1 MEFSE
6 TELNEI
12 LNIFKYEG
20 LEIADSMDN
29 NLLEL
34 EKQPKNQD
42 LILQLFRDAHSLKG
56 SSRMLGF
63 SSMQTLMHKIE
74 DLIGLFKER
83 KIFPHSEI
91 LEIISKTL
99 EYVKLSIEKTVEM
112 KTEYSDDNYEQFF
125 AMLNSVFENQEKY
138 KITDCGE
145 ETTENKEEQKENF
158 TKIENLISKILYY
171 YTLIRQKTNLAYSK
185 NLQEELARL
194 NEISAS
200 SQIKDFNDSIINA
213 LQIAITLNAKINED
227 YKNSQDILS
236 ELDVNID
243 KIISIFTNYC
253 EEHGINHRDYYDEVF
268 KMLENKESITQENKK
283 SALVETKIPINNTIK
298 ELIEN
303 IKNIDIKNSQKEI
316 IEANIE
322 KIKNSLKQK
331 EDIDIFNLL
340 TSIFNYYQKHE
351 KVPERDTKE
360 ALCNI
365 LEEYISPENIDN
377 KENKTLLIQRLK
389 IVLNIAHIN
398 IENLNRKNEVQN
410 AENYSSNDWLTN
422 INSSSIKTLRVDST
436 RLDKLVNQIGELI
449 VARIKNTEHVSI
461 IKNIQND
468 FIEWQKSWNKLGH
481 FIKYFDKKYLNI
493 EYGTTNIQ
501 EEIFQNMSSYN
512 KQLIS
517 LYANHGEQFH
527 NILTQI
533 DILHKN
539 MQEQDVSLNAITNE
553 LESMV
558 KNMRILPLATIFH
571 LFPRMIHNIAKE
583 KGKKID
589 FKVQGSEVSVDKKII
604 EDIKIP
610 LMHIL
615 RNSIDHGIETPVI
628 RREIGKEETGVIAIN
643 AEHRED
649 KIIITIKDDGQG
661 LDVEKIKQKA
671 LDKGFLTVEEAEKL
685 PDDEIVNII
694 FYPGFSTEET
704 ITELSGRG
712 LGLDIVHTKISQ
724 LNGKIDIATEYGKG
738 TITTIELPATM
749 ATMKAFI
756 AMEAEQ
762 LFVFPASSIKTVIRI
777 NTDEIFLKENKNY
790 FVYNNKVIPVYT
802 LSQILK
808 FENIERKEEKYTL
821 LIIESENSQI
831 GVIVQKLIGEEE
843 ILHKKLPAPFCKVK
857 NISGITTLAN
867 GNTCLILNITDI
879 LNYANKRIF
888 TKIISV
894 NTQNILQNNSQYKI
908 LVVDDSKTTR
918 ILEKNIIESRG
929 YNVRIATSALDAL
942 NIMQK
947 NEFDLVITDNE
958 MPEMTGLEFVEEIRR
973 QDKYSKLPII
983 VLTSN
988 PKDVWESRFMTA
1000 GANHFIQ
1007 KSEFNQEMFIEKISE
1022 LLKCKQMN
1030 T

>member
-20 LEIADSMDN
+20 LEIVDSMDN

-56 SSRMLGF
+56 SARMLGF
-63 SSMQTLMHKIE
+63 NSMQSLMHKIE

-83 KIFPHSEI
+83 KIYPHSEI

-99 EYVKLSIEKTVEM
+99 AYVKISIEKTVEM
-112 KTEYSDDNYEQFF
+112 KIEYSDENYDQFF
-125 AMLNSVFENQEKY
+125 AMLNSVFDNQEKY
-138 KITDCGE
+138 KITNFEEGVASANTKEQGE
-145 ETTENKEEQKENF
+145 DLAKV
-158 TKIENLISKILYY
+158 ENLISNILYN
-171 YTLIRQKTNLAYSK
+171 YTLIRQKSDFAYSK
-185 NLQEELARL
+185 NLSSDLEELNKTSGTYSINDFQETISGAYQIAL
-194 NEISAS
+194 ELKDKPNEEYKNCQDKLSLL
-200 SQIKDFNDSIINA
+200 DFN
-213 LQIAITLNAKINED
+213 
-227 YKNSQDILS
+227 
-236 ELDVNID
+236 VD
-243 KIISIFTNYC
+243 KIISLFTQYC
-253 EEHGINHRDYYDEVF
+253 EERGINHKNYYDEVF
-268 KMLENKESITQENKK
+268 KMLEGKKEDIKESEPIENI
-283 SALVETKIPINNTIK
+283 VK
-298 ELIEN
+298 ELAEN
-303 IKNIDIKNSQKEI
+303 IKNIDVKNNQKEE
-316 IEANIE
+316 IEANIS
-322 KIKNSLKQK
+322 KIKNSLKEK
-331 EDIDIFNLL
+331 EDIVIFNLL
-340 TSIFNYYQKHE
+340 ASVISYYQKHD
-351 KVPERDTKE
+351 KIPERDTKE
-360 ALCNI
+360 ALRNI
-365 LEEYISPENIDN
+365 LEEFIIPENAQS
-377 KENKTLLIQRLK
+377 KEIKTSLIQRLK
-389 IVLNIAHIN
+389 IVLSIAHIN
-398 IENLNRKNEVQN
+398 IENLNRR
-410 AENYSSNDWLTN
+410 AEIQPVETFSSNDWIAS
-422 INSSSIKTLRVDST
+422 INTSSIKTLRVDSD

-449 VARIKNTEHVSI
+449 VTRIKNTEQLSL
-461 IKNIQND
+461 IKNIQSN

-481 FIKYFDKKYLNI
+481 FIKYFDKKYLNN
-493 EYGTTNIQ
+493 EFETSSNQ
-501 EEIFQNMSSYN
+501 EEFLQNMSSYN

-517 LYANHGEQFH
+517 LYTNHGEKFH
-527 NILTQI
+527 NILSQI
-533 DILHKN
+533 DLLHKN
-539 MQEQDVSLNAITNE
+539 MQEQDVSLSTISTE
-553 LESMV
+553 LEAMV

-589 FKVQGSEVSVDKKII
+589 FRVQGSEVSVDKKII

-615 RNSIDHGIETPVI
+615 RNSIDHGIEAPFI
-628 RREIGKEETGVIAIN
+628 RKERGKQETGVITIN
-643 AEHRED
+643 AEHREN

-661 LDVEKIKQKA
+661 LDVKKIKQKA
-671 LDKGFLTVEEAEKL
+671 LDKGFLTTEEAEKL

-694 FYPGFSTEET
+694 FYPGFSTEDT

-749 ATMKAFI
+749 ATIKAFI

-762 LFVFPASSIKTVIRI
+762 LFVFPAASIKTVIRI
-777 NTDEIFLKENKNY
+777 NTDEIFLKDNKNY

-808 FENIERKEEKYTL
+808 FENTSRKEEKYTL

-867 GNTCLILNITDI
+867 GSTCLILNITDI

-888 TKIISV
+888 TKIVSV
-894 NTQNILQNNSQYKI
+894 NTQNILQNNSRYKI

-929 YNVRIATSALDAL
+929 YNVRIATSALDAI

-947 NEFDLVITDNE
+947 LEFDLVITDNE
-958 MPEMTGLEFVEEIRR
+958 MPEMTGLEFVEEIRK
-973 QDKYSKLPII
+973 QEKFLKLPII

-988 PKDVWESRFMTA
+988 SRDIWENRFMLA

-1022 LLKCKQMN
+1022 LLNANK
-1030 T
+1030 

>member
-20 LEIADSMDN
+20 LEIVDSMDN

-34 EKQPKNQD
+34 EKQPKNQE

-63 SSMQTLMHKIE
+63 NSMQTLMHKIE

-91 LEIISKTL
+91 LETISKTL
-99 EYVKLSIEKTVEM
+99 EYVKFSIEKTVEM
-112 KTEYSDDNYEQFF
+112 KTEYSDENYEQFF
-125 AMLNSVFENQEKY
+125 TMLNSIFDNQEKY
-138 KITDCGE
+138 KITDFE
-145 ETTENKEEQKENF
+145 EEVEGNTEENKENLTQ
-158 TKIENLISKILYY
+158 IENLISKILYH
-171 YTLIRQKTNLAYSK
+171 YTLIRQKSDFSYSK
-185 NLQEELARL
+185 DLSSELEKLIKISTTNKINDFQETIQKAY
-194 NEISAS
+194 
-200 SQIKDFNDSIINA
+200 
-213 LQIAITLNAKINED
+213 QIAINLITKPNED
-227 YKNSQDILS
+227 YKNSQEILL
-236 ELDVNID
+236 ELDLNID
-243 KIISIFTNYC
+243 KIISIFTAYC
-253 EEHGINHRDYYDEVF
+253 EEHGINHRNYYDEVF
-268 KMLENKESITQENKK
+268 KMLEGKEIENEEIPPI
-283 SALVETKIPINNTIK
+283 ETTIK
-298 ELIEN
+298 DLISD
-303 IKNIDIKNSQKEI
+303 IKNIDIKNNQKEN
-316 IEANIE
+316 IEASTE
-322 KIKNSLKQK
+322 KIKNALKQK

-340 TSIFNYYQKHE
+340 TNIINYYQKHE

-365 LEEYISPENIDN
+365 LDEYISPENTGG
-377 KENKTLLIQRLK
+377 KELKTSLVQRLK

-398 IENLNRKNEVQN
+398 IENLNHRNEIQH
-410 AENYSSNDWLTN
+410 AESPSSSDWLTN
-422 INSSSIKTLRVDST
+422 INTSTIKTLRVDST

-449 VARIKNTEHVSI
+449 VTRIKNTEHLSLA
-461 IKNIQND
+461 KNIQND

-481 FIKYFDKKYLNI
+481 FIKYFDKKYLNN
-493 EYGTTNIQ
+493 EYGTLSNQ
-501 EEIFQNMSSYN
+501 EEFMQNMSSYN

-517 LYANHGEQFH
+517 LYTNHGEKFH
-527 NILTQI
+527 NILSQI
-533 DILHKN
+533 DLLHKN
-539 MQEQDVSLNAITNE
+539 MQEQDVSLSAISCE
-553 LESMV
+553 LEAMV

-571 LFPRMIHNIAKE
+571 LFPRMVHNIAKE

-589 FKVQGSEVSVDKKII
+589 FRVQGSEVSVDKKII

-615 RNSIDHGIETPVI
+615 RNSIDHGIEVPNV
-628 RREIGKEETGVIAIN
+628 RLERGKEETGVITIN

-671 LDKGFLTVEEAEKL
+671 LDKGFLTTEEAEKL

-724 LNGKIDIATEYGKG
+724 LNGKIDIATEYGRG

-808 FENIERKEEKYTL
+808 FENTERKEEKYTL

-831 GVIVQKLIGEEE
+831 GIIVQKLIGEEE

-947 NEFDLVITDNE
+947 NEFDLIITDNE
-958 MPEMTGLEFVEEIRR
+958 MPEMTGLEFVEEIRS
-973 QDKYSKLPII
+973 QEKYQKLPII

-988 PKDVWESRFMTA
+988 SKDIWESKFLLA
-1000 GANHFIQ
+1000 GANHFVQ
-1007 KSEFNQEMFIEKISE
+1007 KSEFNQEMFINKISE
-1022 LLKCKQMN
+1022 LLKCK
-1030 T
+1030 

>member
-20 LEIADSMDN
+20 LEIVDSMDN

-42 LILQLFRDAHSLKG
+42 IILQLFRDAHSLKG

-63 SSMQTLMHKIE
+63 NSMQTLMHKIE

-99 EYVKLSIEKTVEM
+99 EYVKFSIEKTVEM
-112 KTEYSDDNYEQFF
+112 KAEYSDENYEQFF
-125 AMLNSVFENQEKY
+125 AMLNSVFDNQEKY
-138 KITDCGE
+138 KITDFEE
-145 ETTENKEEQKENF
+145 ETGTNPEEQKENLV
-158 TKIENLISKILYY
+158 KIEDLISKILFH
-171 YTLIRQKTNLAYSK
+171 YTLIRQKSDFIYSK
-185 NLQEELARL
+185 NLIPELEELSKVSATYT
-194 NEISAS
+194 IS
-200 SQIKDFNDSIINA
+200 DFQETISKSY
-213 LQIAITLNAKINED
+213 QIATTISEKSNED

-236 ELDVNID
+236 ELDFNVD
-243 KIISIFTNYC
+243 KIISAFTTYC
-253 EEHGINHRDYYDEVF
+253 EEHGINHRNYYDEVF
-268 KMLENKESITQENKK
+268 KMLEGKEEVKK
-283 SALVETKIPINNTIK
+283 EEDIPVENTIK
-298 ELIEN
+298 DLISD
-303 IKNIDIKNSQKEI
+303 IKNIDIKNNQKEN
-316 IEANIE
+316 IEASTE
-322 KIKNSLKQK
+322 KIKNALKQK

-340 TSIFNYYQKHE
+340 TNIINYYQKHD

-365 LEEYISPENIDN
+365 LEEYIAPENIN
-377 KENKTLLIQRLK
+377 SKEYKISLIQRLK

-410 AENYSSNDWLTN
+410 TENPSSNDWLAN
-422 INSSSIKTLRVDST
+422 INTSSIKTLRVDST

-449 VARIKNTEHVSI
+449 VTRIKNTEQLSL

-468 FIEWQKSWNKLGH
+468 FIEWQKSWNRLGH
-481 FIKYFDKKYLNI
+481 FIKYFDKKYLNT
-493 EYGTTNIQ
+493 EYGTSNNQ
-501 EEIFQNMSSYN
+501 EEFLQNMSSYN

-517 LYANHGEQFH
+517 LYTNHGEKFH
-527 NILTQI
+527 NILSQI
-533 DILHKN
+533 DLLHKN
-539 MQEQDVSLNAITNE
+539 MQEQDVSLNAISCE
-553 LESMV
+553 LEAMV

-589 FKVQGSEVSVDKKII
+589 FRVQGSEVSVDKKII

-615 RNSIDHGIETPVI
+615 RNSIDHGIETPNI
-628 RREIGKEETGVIAIN
+628 RKERGKQETGTITIN
-643 AEHRED
+643 AEHKEN

-671 LDKGFLTVEEAEKL
+671 LDKGFLTTEEAEKL

-724 LNGKIDIATEYGKG
+724 LNGKIDIATEFGKG

-749 ATMKAFI
+749 ATIKAFI

-831 GVIVQKLIGEEE
+831 GIIVQKLIGEEE

-958 MPEMTGLEFVEEIRR
+958 MPEMTGLEFVEEIRSHE
-973 QDKYSKLPII
+973 KYLKLPII

-988 PKDVWESRFMTA
+988 SKDIWESKFLLA

-1022 LLKCKQMN
+1022 LLKCK
-1030 T
+1030 

>member
-20 LEIADSMDN
+20 LEIVDSMDN

-34 EKQPKNQD
+34 EKQPKNQEI
-42 LILQLFRDAHSLKG
+42 ILQLFRDAHSLKG
-56 SSRMLGF
+56 SARMLGF
-63 SSMQTLMHKIE
+63 NSMQSLMHKIE
-74 DLIGLFKER
+74 DIIGLFKER

-112 KTEYSDDNYEQFF
+112 KTEYSDENYEQFF
-125 AMLNSVFENQEKY
+125 AMLNSVFDNQEKY
-138 KITDCGE
+138 KITEFEDNVA
-145 ETTENKEEQKENF
+145 TLNTKEQNEDLA
-158 TKIENLISKILYY
+158 KIENLISNVLYH
-171 YTLIRQKTNLAYSK
+171 YTLIRQKADFKYSK
-185 NLQEELARL
+185 NLSLELEELSKL
-194 NEISAS
+194 SGGYSINEFQETI
-200 SQIKDFNDSIINA
+200 IKA
-213 LQIAITLNAKINED
+213 LQIAASLIEKSNDE
-227 YKNSQDILS
+227 YKNSQNILS
-236 ELDVNID
+236 ELDFNVD
-243 KIISIFTNYC
+243 KIISVFTSFC
-253 EEHGINHRDYYDEVF
+253 EEHGIEHRNYYDEVF
-268 KMLENKESITQENKK
+268 KKLENKEEKAEVVAPIEN
-283 SALVETKIPINNTIK
+283 VIK
-298 ELIEN
+298 DLIEN
-303 IKNIDIKNSQKEI
+303 IKNIDIKGDQKES
-316 IEANIE
+316 IEANIA
-322 KIKNSLKQK
+322 KIKNAVTQK
-331 EDIDIFNLL
+331 EDINIFNLFA
-340 TSIFNYYQKHE
+340 SIITYYQKHE
-351 KVPERDTKE
+351 KSPERDTKE

-365 LEEYISPENIDN
+365 LEEFILPENIDN
-377 KENKTLLIQRLK
+377 KEIKTSLIQRLK
-389 IVLNIAHIN
+389 IVLSIAHIN
-398 IENLNRKNEVQN
+398 IENLNRRNEIQTV
-410 AENYSSNDWLTN
+410 ENFSSNDWITN
-422 INSSSIKTLRVDST
+422 INTSSIKTLRVDSD

-449 VARIKNTEHVSI
+449 VTRIKNTEQLSL
-461 IKNIQND
+461 IKNIQSN

-481 FIKYFDKKYLNI
+481 FIKYFDKKYLNN
-493 EYGTTNIQ
+493 EYGTSNNP
-501 EEIFQNMSSYN
+501 EEFLQNMSSYN

-517 LYANHGEQFH
+517 LYTNHGEKFH
-527 NILTQI
+527 NILSQI
-533 DILHKN
+533 DLLHKN
-539 MQEQDVSLNAITNE
+539 MQEQDVSLSTISNE
-553 LESMV
+553 LEAMV

-589 FKVQGSEVSVDKKII
+589 FRVQGSEVSVDKKII

-615 RNSIDHGIETPVI
+615 RNSIDHGIEAPHI
-628 RREIGKEETGVIAIN
+628 RRERGKQETGTITIN
-643 AEHRED
+643 AEHREN
-649 KIIITIKDDGQG
+649 KIIIAIKDDGQG
-661 LDVEKIKQKA
+661 LDVQKIRQKA
-671 LDKGFLTVEEAEKL
+671 LDKGFLTAEEAEKL

-724 LNGKIDIATEYGKG
+724 LNGKIDIATEFGKG

-749 ATMKAFI
+749 ATIKAFI

-762 LFVFPASSIKTVIRI
+762 LFVFPAASIKTVIRI

-808 FENIERKEEKYTL
+808 FENTSRKEEKYTL
-821 LIIESENSQI
+821 IIIESESSQI

-867 GNTCLILNITDI
+867 GSTCLILNITDI

-888 TKIISV
+888 TKIVSV
-894 NTQNILQNNSQYKI
+894 NTQNILQNNSKYKI

-929 YNVRIATSALDAL
+929 YNVRIATSALDAI

-958 MPEMTGLEFVEEIRR
+958 MPEMTGLEFVEEIRK
-973 QDKYSKLPII
+973 QEKFAKLPVI

-988 PKDVWESRFMTA
+988 PRDIWEDKFMLA
-1000 GANHFIQ
+1000 GANYFIQ

-1022 LLKCKQMN
+1022 LLKCR
-1030 T
+1030 

>member
-20 LEIADSMDN
+20 LEIVDSMDN

-34 EKQPKNQD
+34 EKQPKNQE

-56 SSRMLGF
+56 SARMLGF
-63 SSMQTLMHKIE
+63 NSMQSLMHKVE

-83 KIFPHSEI
+83 KIYPHSEI
-91 LEIISKTL
+91 LEIISKTV
-99 EYVKLSIEKTVEM
+99 EYIKLSIEKTVEM
-112 KTEYSDDNYEQFF
+112 KTEYSDENYEQFF
-125 AMLNSVFENQEKY
+125 TMLNSVFENQEKY
-138 KITDCGE
+138 KISDFE
-145 ETTENKEEQKENF
+145 EEQTEENQEKQKENF
-158 TKIENLISKILYY
+158 PKIENLITKILYY
-171 YTLIRQKTNLAYSK
+171 YTLIRQNADFSFLK
-185 NLQEELARL
+185 NLQEELEKL

-200 SQIKDFNDSIINA
+200 LTINDFKETIIQA
-213 LQIAITLNAKINED
+213 LQIATTLSTKTNED
-227 YKNSQDILS
+227 YKNSQDELS
-236 ELDVNID
+236 MLDVSID
-243 KIISIFTNYC
+243 KIISIFTSYC
-253 EEHGINHRDYYDEVF
+253 EEHGINHNDYYAEVF
-268 KMLENKESITQENKK
+268 IMLENKNTKKKEVTSVENIVK
-283 SALVETKIPINNTIK
+283 N
-298 ELIEN
+298 LIEN
-303 IKNIDIKNSQKEI
+303 IKSIDIKNSQKED
-316 IEANIE
+316 IETNIK
-322 KIKNSLKQK
+322 KIKNSLKEK
-331 EDIDIFNLL
+331 EDANIFDLL
-340 TSIFNYYQKHE
+340 SNIISYYQKHD
-351 KVPERDTKE
+351 KIPERDTKE

-365 LEEYISPENIDN
+365 LDEYINPEGHG
-377 KENKTLLIQRLK
+377 ENKALLVQRLK

-398 IENLNRKNEVQN
+398 IENLNQKNEAQRT
-410 AENYSSNDWLTN
+410 ENFSSSDWLSN
-422 INSSSIKTLRVDST
+422 INSSSIKTLRVDSS

-449 VARIKNTEHVSI
+449 VTRIKNTEHVSI

-468 FIEWQKSWNKLGH
+468 FVEWQKSWNKLGH
-481 FIKYFDKKYLNI
+481 FIKYFDKKYLNNA
-493 EYGTTNIQ
+493 YGTSQLQ
-501 EEIFQNMSSYN
+501 EEFFQNMSSYN
-512 KQLIS
+512 KQLIY
-517 LYANHGEQFH
+517 LYANHGDKFH
-527 NILTQI
+527 NILSQI
-533 DILHKN
+533 DLLHKN
-539 MQEQDVSLNAITNE
+539 MQEQDVSLNTITNE

-583 KGKKID
+583 KSKKID
-589 FKVQGSEVSVDKKII
+589 FRVQGSEVSVDKKII

-610 LMHIL
+610 LMHII
-615 RNSIDHGIETPVI
+615 RNSIDHGIETPGT
-628 RREIGKEETGVIAIN
+628 RRERGKNETGTIVIN
-643 AEHRED
+643 AEHKED
-649 KIIITIKDDGQG
+649 KIIITVKDDGQG
-661 LDVEKIKQKA
+661 LDVEKIRQKA
-671 LDKGFLTVEEAEKL
+671 LDKGFLTIEEAEKL

-762 LFVFPASSIKTVIRI
+762 LFVFPAASIKTVIRI

-790 FVYNNKVIPVYT
+790 FVHNNKVIPVYT

-808 FENIERKEEKYTL
+808 FENTSRKEEKYTL

-831 GVIVQKLIGEEE
+831 GIIVQKLIGEEE

-888 TKIISV
+888 TKIVSV

-942 NIMQK
+942 NIMQR
-947 NEFDLVITDNE
+947 NEFDLIITDNE
-958 MPEMTGLEFVEEIRR
+958 MPEMSGLEFVEEIRR
-973 QDKYSKLPII
+973 QEKYMTLPIM

-988 PKDVWESRFMTA
+988 PRDIWESRFMVA

-1007 KSEFNQEMFIEKISE
+1007 KSEFNQEMFIEKIGE
-1022 LLKCKQMN
+1022 LLKCK
-1030 T
+1030 